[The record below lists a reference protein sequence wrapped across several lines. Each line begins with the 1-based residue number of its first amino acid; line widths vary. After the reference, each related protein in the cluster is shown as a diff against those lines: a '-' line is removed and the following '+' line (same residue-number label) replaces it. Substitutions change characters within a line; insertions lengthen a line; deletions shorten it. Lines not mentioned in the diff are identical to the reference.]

1 MEGCIHQ
8 SEQNRKKTLPIIA
21 QSCLKGWIWRPRSRL
36 ILLRVWCPAGSQHR
50 PTSGGTWHHQQLLVY
65 CMHNCHFKNNR
76 GKSVYYKKGVFFTS
90 CNFQKLPK
98 NYIDIYPEAL
108 PAIFFLRYLS
118 HVWVESDL
126 SESNLSKKGD
136 QNSAYLWHIPLCD
149 TSA

>member
-1 MEGCIHQ
+1 MDGHIHQ
-8 SEQNRKKTLPIIA
+8 TEQNRNKTLAIIA
-21 QSCLKGWIWRPRSRL
+21 QSSLKGWIWRPRSSL
-36 ILLRVWCPAGSQHR
+36 ILLRVWCSAGSQHR

-65 CMHNCHFKNNR
+65 CMHNCHFEKQPR
-76 GKSVYYKKGVFFTS
+76 EISPLQIGHFFSS
-90 CNFQKLPK
+90 CNFQKFP
-98 NYIDIYPEAL
+98 NNFIDIYPEAL
-108 PAIFFLRYLS
+108 PALFFLRYLS